1 MGLAFSEVSSTA
13 YQEGHD
19 DTATFIGAARETAA
33 SFGWHV
39 ARGVSVQI
47 QNVSSPLGV
56 LHCHAL
62 RGGMLLP

>member
-1 MGLAFSEVSSTA
+1 M
-13 YQEGHD
+13 
-19 DTATFIGAARETAA
+19 ARETAA

-39 ARGVSVQI
+39 ARGVSIQI